1 MAVLVN
7 LWLLL
12 RLYSSQ
18 LSSAIGRVL
27 ALLSSN
33 MSALS
38 SMRFVATT
46 SNLVAR
52 NLARFATT
60 LLVHAAA
67 IQVRTQPNLIKGKFN
82 HLEDFLSCSK
92 AGQTPLVGAR
102 YRAMLPPTSLSDLP
116 PAMLAVIAASTDN
129 FVNTDPGHVR
139 ARNAK
144 SHDSWLSKFAQ

>member
-1 MAVLVN
+1 VAVLVN

-46 SNLVAR
+46 SNLVDR

-67 IQVRTQPNLIKGKFN
+67 IQVRTQPNHIKGKFN
-82 HLEDFLSCSK
+82 HLEDFLSCSE
-92 AGQTPLVGAR
+92 AGQTPLWERVIEQCSHLHHCPIYFLHTHLYKLQPPPNCSVGSQTLPKHAIC
-102 YRAMLPPTSLSDLP
+102 YRC
-116 PAMLAVIAASTDN
+116 
-129 FVNTDPGHVR
+129 
-139 ARNAK
+139 
-144 SHDSWLSKFAQ
+144 